1 MANLKGVF
9 LHKSDDWATPK
20 FIYDKFVNECGYYD
34 PCPLHSDRDCLLVDN
49 WNGIKNIFI
58 NPPYS
63 NIEAFVDKAIREF
76 NFSLNQ
82 DIVFLLP
89 VRTDTRWFKKLS
101 NFGCDIRFF
110 RGRLKFGDSKGSA
123 PFPSM
128 LVRLDPFRSSFSDRH
143 INKFYVIEGLL
154 L

>member
-9 LHKSDDWATPK
+9 LHKSDDWSTPK
-20 FIYDKFVNECGYYD
+20 FIYDKFVIDCGYYD
-34 PCPLHSDRDCLLVDN
+34 PCPLNRERDCLLSDD
-49 WNGIKNIFI
+49 WHEIKNIFI

-76 NFSLNQ
+76 NYSSNQ

-89 VRTDTRWFKKLS
+89 VRTDTRWFQKLS
-101 NFGCDIRFF
+101 SFGCDIRFF

-128 LVRLDPFRSSFSDRH
+128 LVRLNPFCSIFEDR
-143 INKFYVIEGLL
+143 NGNRFYVVEGSLI
-154 L
+154 